1 MITNSQFFVVGVT
14 PASPYNLLMY
24 KITFGLTPVNWA
36 NQISCA
42 SGTWTTSN
50 SESVLSSDGS
60 TIYIFLTFG
69 TTNYF
74 YFAGMSVSS
83 GSVTT
88 TRYKSSVSVS
98 YVWRSALNG
107 DYIVA
112 ATDTP
117 ASLLLYSISSS
128 AFTIKSFSGNNLNG
142 WGVEPSGR

>member
-24 KITFGLTPVNWA
+24 KITFSLTSVNWA
-36 NQISCA
+36 NQILCA
-42 SGTWTTSN
+42 SGTWDATSN

-60 TIYIFLTFG
+60 TIYMFLTFG
-69 TTNYF
+69 ATKYF

-98 YVWRSALNG
+98 FVWRSALNG
-107 DYIVA
+107 DYIVV

-117 ASLLLYSISSS
+117 ASLIAVQHLVFNIYNQVL
-128 AFTIKSFSGNNLNG
+128 F
-142 WGVEPSGR
+142 RQ